1 MRFLTKLQL
10 DALKEISSIG
20 AGNAATALS
29 QFIDKEVEMDPPE
42 VTIATAQRV
51 PQIIKE
57 EIPALMMVT
66 LEISGDILGHL
77 LVIFNQDNA
86 ANMVDFLMGRQLG
99 STAIDLSEIDIS
111 ALKEVSSVMS
121 GSFLRVLGD
130 TINKTLQ
137 MSPPDFSQGSAAKIP
152 EFILKHSI
160 KENETAIRLKSNLWV
175 EDKIIKVFL
184 YLVFVPS
191 ASSLRELLRLLG
203 MEEAGVIV

>member
-1 MRFLTKLQL
+1 LTKLQL

-42 VTIATAQRV
+42 VIIAAAQRV

-57 EIPALMMVT
+57 EIPKLMMVA
-66 LEISGDILGHL
+66 LEISGDVFGHL

-111 ALKEVSSVMS
+111 ALKEVASVMS

-137 MSPPDFSQGSAAKIP
+137 MSPPDFSQGSAAKVS

-160 KENETAIRLKSNLWV
+160 KENETTICLKSNLWV

-203 MEEAGVIV
+203 MEEAGTLV